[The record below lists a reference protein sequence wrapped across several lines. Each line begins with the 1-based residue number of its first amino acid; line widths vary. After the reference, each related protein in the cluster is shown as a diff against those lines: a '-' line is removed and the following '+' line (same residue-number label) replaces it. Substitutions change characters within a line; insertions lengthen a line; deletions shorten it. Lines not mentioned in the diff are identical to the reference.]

1 MYRDAP
7 SLGLGLG
14 LSLRQYG
21 AGFTGLLDAYTG
33 AAAAYSLRKLSSST
47 SNVVRVR
54 RASDNSE
61 QDFTAAQ
68 VADGTLTT
76 FCGVGN
82 GFVETWYD
90 QSGNGN
96 DATQATIAS
105 QPKIVDAGA
114 LVSGGLDFDNVNDTM
129 VTINTDS
136 FGTSSRSIFAVCSPA
151 SIGVNSDGIL
161 QLSTAAAPGT
171 GWFLTPE
178 LSTRTNAITW
188 ISSTPAS
195 TVSNNLI
202 SNIYT
207 SGNLHAGNAMWLDGT
222 SVARTSGTDGAINTT
237 TSVITI
243 GSGAFGANPFD
254 GAIAE
259 VIIYK
264 SDESANRVGIEA
276 NINDHYNIYA

>member
-1 MYRDAP
+1 MSGD
-7 SLGLGLG
+7 SSIGIGIGLALK
-14 LSLRQYG
+14 SYG
-21 AGFTGLLDAYTG
+21 RAFRGLLNEYPG

-47 SNVVRVR
+47 TNVVRVR
-54 RASDNSE
+54 RSSDNAE
-61 QDFTAAQ
+61 QDFTAAE
-68 VADGTLTT
+68 VSDGTLES

-96 DATQATIAS
+96 DATQSVTTA
-105 QPKIVDAGA
+105 QPKIVDGGS
-114 LVSGGLDFDNVNDTM
+114 LVAGGLEFDNVDDTM
-129 VTINTDS
+129 VTINTES

-151 SIGVNSDGIL
+151 SIGANSDGIV
-161 QLSTAAAPGT
+161 QLSTNSAQGA
-171 GWFLTPE
+171 GWFLAPE
-178 LSTRTNAITW
+178 LATRTNSITW

-222 SVARTSGTDGAINTT
+222 SVTRTSGTDGAINTT

-243 GSGAFGANPFD
+243 GSGLSGSNPFD

-264 SDESANRVGIEA
+264 SDQSSNRVAIET
-276 NINDHYNIYA
+276 NINDHYNIY